1 MSFELCERYVRDELS
16 RAVASIEDRDVAMTI
31 APAGER
37 LRPHLVAA
45 SC

>member
-1 MSFELCERYVRDELS
+1 MSFELCERYVRDELP
-16 RAVASIEDRDVAMTI
+16 RAVALIEDRDVAMI
-31 APAGER
+31 FAPAGER